1 MITIKQLNGIKVE
14 FIHQAFIH
22 AFADYVEPFNL
33 TFNQFKHMI
42 ERRGCDLNL
51 SFGAFNKN
59 ELVSFTLN
67 GIGEWNGR
75 TTAYDTGTGTI
86 KEFRKKGI
94 ATKIF
99 AESVPVL
106 KENKVS
112 QYLLEVIRSNTSAYE
127 LYKKAGFKV
136 SREFDYYTSDKDKI
150 KVKPKSL
157 PRGFE
162 IREIINPNW
171 TLLKNFWEFK
181 PSWQNSI
188 ESINRKIDYFRM
200 LCVYKDNTVIGYG
213 IIEKMTGDIPQFGI
227 SKKYRRIGLASALFN
242 HLIDLSES
250 DKIQIINTDT
260 KYDPLKNFIKSVNFN
275 PGFGQYEMML
285 EF

>member
-1 MITIKQLNGIKVE
+1 MITIKRLNGIKLE
-14 FIHQAFIH
+14 SIHQAFFN

-42 ERRGCDLNL
+42 ERRGCDLSL
-51 SFGAFNKN
+51 SFGAFHEN

-67 GIGEWNGR
+67 GIGKWKGQ

-86 KEFRKKGI
+86 KEFRKMGI
-94 ATKIF
+94 ATRIF
-99 AESVPVL
+99 DESVPVL
-106 KENKVS
+106 KEHKIS

-136 SREFDYYTSDKDKI
+136 SREFDYYTSDKDNI
-150 KVKPKSL
+150 KVNLKSL
-157 PRGFE
+157 HPDFE
-162 IREIINPNW
+162 IKELISPNW
-171 TLLKNFWEFK
+171 TILENFWDFQ

-188 ESINRKIDYFRM
+188 DSINRKIDSFRM
-200 LCVYKDNTVIGYG
+200 LGVHKNGKVLGYG
-213 IIEKMTGDIPQFGI
+213 IVEKTTGDIPQFGI
-227 SKKYRRIGLASALFN
+227 SKKYRRIGLGSALFY

-260 KYDPLKNFIKSVNFN
+260 KYDPFKKFVESVNFN
-275 PGFGQYEMML
+275 PGFGQYEMIL
-285 EF
+285 EL